1 MKSLQKDASQAGKI
15 KNELVRIYRDLER
28 WGIENG
34 VSSPESVGKRTR
46 KSLNPNGLAGLT
58 AIRTRERA
66 METVAGLLVDELGWL
81 VPLAK
86 K

>member
-1 MKSLQKDASQAGKI
+1 M
-15 KNELVRIYRDLER
+15 
-28 WGIENG
+28 ENG
-34 VSSPESVGKRTR
+34 VSTSSGGESNGKRAR
-46 KSLNPNGLAGLT
+46 KSLNPNGLAGLM
-58 AIRTRERA
+58 ALRTRDRA